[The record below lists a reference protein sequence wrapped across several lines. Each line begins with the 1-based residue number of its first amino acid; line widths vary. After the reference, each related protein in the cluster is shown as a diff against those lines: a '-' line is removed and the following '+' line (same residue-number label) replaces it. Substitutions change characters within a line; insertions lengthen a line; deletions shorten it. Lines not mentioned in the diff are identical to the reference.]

1 MRRREFVKLAIG
13 GGTVAAYGACRP
25 LAAHAQ
31 QPPTM
36 RRIGVLVVFA
46 ETDPVARFQISAMVQ
61 ELQDLGWTEGRN
73 VRLDYRWNAAERSQ
87 ALALATELAAMSP
100 DLIVACGGPPAAA
113 LAQTTRSVPVV
124 FVQVIDPI
132 ALGIVASLAR
142 PGGNITGFTNFEL
155 TMAGKWLEA
164 LKDIAPR
171 ISRGVVVFDPENPA
185 SPLYLRAVENAAASF
200 GMQLVRAGVRDAGGI
215 ERAVEAFAG
224 QANGALIV
232 LPNAVTQFHL
242 QLTIALAARYRLP
255 AIYPYRFY
263 PASGGLMSYGV
274 DLVDLYRRSASYI
287 DRVLKGAKPADL
299 PVQQPTKFELVIN
312 LKTAKALGLTI
323 PEPFLQRADE
333 VIE

>member
-1 MRRREFVKLAIG
+1 MRRREFIELLG
-13 GGTVAAYGACRP
+13 GAAAAWP
-25 LAAHAQ
+25 LAARAQ
-31 QPPTM
+31 QPQAM

-46 ETDPVARFQISAMVQ
+46 ETDPVARSLIAAMVQ
-61 ELQDLGWTEGRN
+61 GLRDLGWAEGRN
-73 VRLDYRWNAAERSQ
+73 LRIDYRWNAAEHGR
-87 ALALATELAAMSP
+87 ALALANELAASSP
-100 DLIVACGGPPAAA
+100 DLIVACGGPATAA
-113 LAQTTRSVPVV
+113 LAQATRSMPIV

-164 LKDIAPR
+164 LRDIVPG
-171 ISRGVVVFDPENPA
+171 ISRGIVVFDPENPA
-185 SPLYLRAVENAAASF
+185 SPLYLRAVEDAAASF
-200 GMQLVRAGVRDAGGI
+200 GMKLVRAGVRDGGGI
-215 ERAVEAFAG
+215 ERAVAAFAG
-224 QANGALIV
+224 EANGALIV
-232 LPNAVTQFHL
+232 LPNPVTQFHL
-242 QLTIALAARYRLP
+242 DLTIALAARYRLP

-287 DRVLKGAKPADL
+287 DRILKGAKPADL

-312 LKTAKALGLTI
+312 LKTAKALGLTV
-323 PEPFLQRADE
+323 PEPYLQRADE